1 MTTTNKTTTAPAK
14 FFLARIYCMYDGKE
28 FPTVD
33 LIVDHSLE
41 DATNEAENRCATAH
55 YSFSDIDEVNESGY
69 WSDCG
74 AHVVRVKS
82 VTEISAATY
91 EEIKN
96 LL

>member
-1 MTTTNKTTTAPAK
+1 MTTTAK

-28 FPTVD
+28 FPALD
-33 LIVDHSLE
+33 LIVAQSLE
-41 DATNEAENRCATAH
+41 AASNEAENRCTAGH
-55 YSFSDIDEVNESGY
+55 YSFDDIDEVNESGY

-82 VTEISAATY
+82 VTEISAVTY